1 MSGALVKSRIEIAP
15 GANPAGDPSL
25 WVWENAGKRR
35 ARSDIVMTAGRDD
48 EATEVEA
55 GSFST
60 TMDDRDGNLS
70 PRNIL
75 GKWYGQLSRGTP
87 LRVVMD
93 RVSDPFTRTV
103 SPGWGSTPEGFA
115 WSVSNGTAAVNGSAG
130 TIALATNNA
139 ARMVVTNAGSAD
151 AEVVWSITLDVLPTT
166 SNFVSAGLLRH
177 TDASNYIRAHVELTP
192 AGATGV
198 KVQRV
203 YKGATADLLAFTT
216 TAVTYSAGTKVW
228 GKARADGPYIMVKC
242 WVGAV
247 TDEPDTWQGA
257 TVDDRVEGTGT
268 GLFAWRINNNAGT
281 YTAKFDDFALTNLLW
296 SGAVPEWP
304 PRWPDKSGA
313 DSTTPIS
320 AAGII
325 RRLSQGS
332 SPVNSPLRNQLG
344 GLAAQGVT
352 TFSYYPLEEKSDATQ
367 ATDALGGAAA
377 RVYKVTFGSD
387 DTLPGSAATA
397 SLDGASGSI
406 LQFRI
411 PSRSTPNGW
420 AVLWFFKMSTL
431 PSLPTEMVE
440 IKCSGTMTRFSLYA
454 DGSNFT
460 WTGYDRD
467 GNTIANGVS
476 PFAVNPREWTAMQ
489 VETNVS
495 GGTTEVDLLWHQ
507 VGDDT
512 FYASTDTYSGSSI
525 KPDYFSVI
533 AAGDSMSIAHIW
545 AGDNDLP
552 FVDDTFRRVADGYRG
567 ELAADRFARLCG
579 ENNVPAYV
587 LDGDTEPMGRQRSLK
602 LVDLLRECEA
612 ADQGVMCER
621 GNALMFIPRMRR
633 YNVPVSLALDWSLGH
648 LDEPPEPVDDDQR
661 LRNLVQV
668 NRVEGSSTTL
678 ADQASIDRSG
688 TYDESY
694 DLNIDNDARLIDFAG
709 WLLNLGTADYLRWP
723 RIKINLLAHPELI
736 PMWLACRVGSRITIA
751 NPPIAQLAGEVID
764 LVIEGW
770 TQTLNNY
777 EWTVELACSPAQPWI
792 IGAYDDGSLTWRY
805 DVDSVAAHD
814 LGETDQWLGVTVADE
829 YGYWGAA
836 NVPYNVR
843 IAGQINTVV
852 GCSDIDSVDLA
863 DGTFETYDPVTG
875 FGWVATG
882 ATSSIPVRVGSAHR
896 GSYAIQATTSGSP
909 SQTIIRQ
916 TGPLSPA
923 AAPGQTF
930 TVSGWVKCST
940 ARNVTMTLDWIN
952 AGGAWFG
959 SVSNTVAVAANTWTQ
974 ITVSG
979 TAPALTAKIQYGP
992 TIASSPTNG
1001 TVIAVDDLTA
1011 RRTDVRSRRQL
1022 LALTRAVDGFP
1033 KAISAGASVRLAKP
1047 AKYGL

>member
-1 MSGALVKSRIEIAP
+1 MSGALVKTQIEIAP

-35 ARSDIVMTAGRDD
+35 ARSNIVITAGRDD
-48 EATEVEA
+48 EAGEVEA
-55 GSFST
+55 GSFDT

-75 GKWYGQLSRGTP
+75 GKWYGKLGRGTP
-87 LRVVMD
+87 LRVI
-93 RVSDPFTRTV
+93 REAASDPFTRTV
-103 SPGWGSTPEGFA
+103 ASGWGSSPEGLPWNIA
-115 WSVSNGTAAVNGSAG
+115 GGTKTVNGSQA
-130 TIALATNNA
+130 TMVLAQNFA
-139 ARMVVTNAGSAD
+139 ARCVLAGAGSTD
-151 AEVVWSITLDVLPTT
+151 VEITWATILDVMPTT
-166 SNFVSAGLLRH
+166 SNFVSAALLRH

-192 AGATGV
+192 AGAVGV
-198 KVQRV
+198 KIDRV
-203 YKGATADLLAFTT
+203 YKGATSTIKSYALTG
-216 TAVTYSAGTKVW
+216 VTYSAGTKVW
-228 GKARADGPYIMVKC
+228 GKARADGPYIMVKT

-247 TDEPDTWQGA
+247 TDEPDAWHGVA
-257 TVDDRVEGTGT
+257 TDDSLEDVGT
-268 GLFAWRINNNAGT
+268 GLFMWRINDNAGT
-281 YTAKFDDFALTNLLW
+281 YTAKFDDVTITNLLW

-304 PRWPDKSGA
+304 PRWPDKSGV
-313 DSTTPIS
+313 DSTTAVS

-332 SPVNSPLRNQLG
+332 SPINSPLRNQLG
-344 GLAAQGVT
+344 GLAGQGVT
-352 TFSYYPLEEKSDATQ
+352 TFAYYPLEESSGATQ
-367 ATDALGGAAA
+367 ATEASGGAKAS
-377 RVYKVTFGSD
+377 VYKVSFGAD

-406 LQFRI
+406 LQFKI
-411 PSRSTPNGW
+411 ASRPTPNGW
-420 AVLWFFKMSTL
+420 AALWFFKMSTL

-440 IKCSGTMTRFSLYA
+440 IKCSGTMTRWSLYA
-454 DGSNFT
+454 DGSTFT

-467 GNTIANGVS
+467 GNSIASAVS
-476 PFAVNPREWTAMQ
+476 PFAVNPREWVAMQ

-507 VGDDT
+507 VGTET
-512 FYASTDTYSGSSI
+512 FYAATDTYSGSSS
-525 KPDYFSVI
+525 KPDYFSII

-552 FVDDTFRRVADGYRG
+552 FVDTNFALVSDGYRG
-567 ELAADRFARLCG
+567 ELAADRFTRLCA
-579 ENNVPAYV
+579 ENNVPSYV
-587 LDGDTEPMGRQRSLK
+587 LDGETEPMGRQRALK

-612 ADQGVMCER
+612 ADQGIMCER
-621 GNALMFIPRMRR
+621 GNALMFIPRVRR
-633 YNVPVSLALDWSLGH
+633 YNIPVTLALDWSLGH

-694 DLNIDNDARLIDFAG
+694 DLNIADDSRLIDFAG

-723 RIKINLLAHPELI
+723 RIKINLVAHPELI
-736 PMWLACRVGSRITIA
+736 WQWLRCRVGSRITVA

-764 LVIEGW
+764 LVIEGY
-770 TQTLNNY
+770 TETINNY

-792 IGAYDDGSLTWRY
+792 IGAYDDGSGVWRY

-814 LGETDQWLGVTVADE
+814 LGEGDQWLGVTVADT
-829 YGYWGAA
+829 YGYWSATSC
-836 NVPYNVR
+836 PYNVK

-852 GCSDIDSVDLA
+852 GVSAPDSVDLA
-863 DGTFETYDPVTG
+863 DGTFETYDPVSG
-875 FGWVATG
+875 YGWLATG

-930 TVSGWVKCST
+930 TVSGWVKCSV
-940 ARNVTMTLDWIN
+940 ARNVTMTLDYIN
-952 AGGAWFG
+952 GSGAWF
-959 SVSNTVAVAANTWTQ
+959 SSNSTTVAVAANTWTQ
-974 ITVSG
+974 IATTG
-979 TAPALTAKIQYGP
+979 TAPAGTAKIQYGP
-992 TIASSPTNG
+992 TLAGSPANG

-1011 RRTDVRSRRQL
+1011 VRTDVRNQRQL

-1033 KAISAGASVRLAKP
+1033 KAISAGSSVRLAKP
-1047 AKYGL
+1047 ARYGL